1 MKFIYLLTF
10 ALVSSN
16 IIFVRSSR
24 ADMSFDVVQK
34 YSMADT
40 VKYQKSCKA
49 KIKELLLQTSNA
61 KGEISASDISAIAGL
76 VAENS
81 QPPTISTIEQKIEPG
96 CGCGFRLS
104 DKSRR
109 SQGLIFSSAAGEP
122 TAIMNIDGRDVRLQ
136 ENSKLNS
143 YSGDSISVI
152 LNLKPAKKEYETNNY
167 VGKMKVKR
175 SGKVTTLKV
184 IGACGC

>member
-10 ALVSSN
+10 TLVSSN

-34 YSMADT
+34 YSRADT
-40 VKYQKSCKA
+40 VKYQKSCKD
-49 KIKELLLQTSNA
+49 KTKELLLQTSNA
-61 KGEISASDISAIAGL
+61 KGEISAADISAAGL
-76 VAENS
+76 VAEKN

-104 DKSRR
+104 DKSRS

-122 TAIMNIDGRDVRLQ
+122 TAIMNIDGRDIRLQ

-143 YSGDSISVI
+143 YSSDSISVI

-175 SGKVTTLKV
+175 SGQVTTLKI